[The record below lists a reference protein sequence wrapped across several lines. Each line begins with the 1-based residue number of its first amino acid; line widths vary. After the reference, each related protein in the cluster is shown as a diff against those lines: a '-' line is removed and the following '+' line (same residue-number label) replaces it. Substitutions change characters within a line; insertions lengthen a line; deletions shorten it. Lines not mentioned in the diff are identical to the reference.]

1 MEMDER
7 EFLKAV
13 TDWCDRQRSALRAQ
27 RELFA
32 SRTCT
37 THETRN
43 GMQVDTTDETISR
56 IDRALEEVD
65 RIFEQH
71 RRDR

>member
-1 MEMDER
+1 MARRD
-7 EFLKAV
+7 EFLKALTGWV
-13 TDWCDRQRSALRAQ
+13 ERERSALRAQ
-27 RELFA
+27 RELFTN
-32 SRTCT
+32 RTCT
-37 THETRN
+37 THEKRN
-43 GMQVDTTDETISR
+43 GMEVDTTEETVKR